1 MSRYSRANLG
11 SGDDYR
17 EGWLNVDH
25 RRSGPGNKGGEV
37 SVDVQADLNHTPWPF
52 ADDTFEYVLL
62 DNVMEH
68 LDDHLATIQELHRI
82 LEPGGT
88 AEVAGPHWNSV
99 SAWRDPTHT
108 RPFDY
113 RTFDHY
119 LVDDLFEIESVEV
132 WKPGKAKY
140 IPDGIALWLADRIG
154 HVVGVFRVYLRAK

>member
-1 MSRYSRANLG
+1 MAAYRRVNLG
-11 SGDDYR
+11 SGDNYR

-25 RRSGPGNKGGEV
+25 RREGPGNRGGTV
-37 SVDVQADLNHTPWPF
+37 KVDVLADLNEPPWPF
-52 ADDTFEYVLL
+52 EDDAFEYALL

-82 LEPGGT
+82 LEPGGV
-88 AEVAGPHWNSV
+88 AEVAGPHWNAV

-113 RTFDHY
+113 RVFDHY
-119 LVDDLFEIESVEV
+119 LVDDLFEVESIDV

-140 IPDGIALWLADRIG
+140 IPDRFALWLADHIG
-154 HVVGVFRVYLRAK
+154 HIVGGFRVKARVL